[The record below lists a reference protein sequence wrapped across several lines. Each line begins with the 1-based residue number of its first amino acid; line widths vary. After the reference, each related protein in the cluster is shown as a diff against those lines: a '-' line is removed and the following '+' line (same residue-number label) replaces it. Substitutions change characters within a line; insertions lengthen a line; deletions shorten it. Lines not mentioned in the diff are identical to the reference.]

1 MKEPTPAPTL
11 EQWLTT
17 PVGPKRYRT
26 FRVRLLVQTAF
37 AVTCVVIGYQ
47 LSRFYLAARA
57 GEVPLPHRPPGA
69 EGFLP
74 VSGLMGILDW
84 VYQGTL
90 NRIHPAATIL
100 VILAVLSAVLLR
112 KSFCSWVC
120 PVGFISESLARLG
133 RKLFGRN
140 FKVWRWLDRPL
151 QSLKYL
157 LLAFFVWAIITM
169 SAEALQAF
177 IQSPYNKVADVKM
190 GLFFVNLG
198 QVGIT
203 VMVVLIVG
211 SVFIHGLWC
220 RYLCPYGAL
229 LGLFS
234 WMSPVRIRRRVESCI
249 DCSLCDQACMA
260 RLPIS
265 KLDVV
270 RSVECTGCVDCLAVC
285 PVQNTLELAAG
296 PRRLSITT
304 YAAAVVLLFFLGTVT
319 ARLTSQWHN
328 NITDQEYVQ
337 RFQEMDQPEY
347 GHPGANE
354 PPSPADK

>member
-1 MKEPTPAPTL
+1 MKRDSAPSL
-11 EQWLTT
+11 AQWLAT
-17 PVGPKRYRT
+17 PVGPKKHRT
-26 FRVRLLVQTAF
+26 FRVRLLVQIAF
-37 AVTCVVIGYQ
+37 AVTCLVVGFQ

-57 GEVPLPHRPPGA
+57 GAVPLPHRPPGA

-74 VSGLMGILDW
+74 ISGLMGILDW
-84 VYQGTL
+84 IYQGTL

-100 VILAVLSAVLLR
+100 VILALLSAILLR

-120 PVGFISESLARLG
+120 PVGLISESLARLG
-133 RKLFGRN
+133 RKSFGRN
-140 FKVWRWLDRPL
+140 FQVWRWLDRPL

-157 LLAFFVWAIITM
+157 LLVFFVWAILTM

-203 VMVVLIVG
+203 VMIVLIVG

-229 LGLFS
+229 LGLLS
-234 WMSPVRIRRRVESCI
+234 WMSPVRIRRTAESCI

-260 RLPIS
+260 RLPVS
-265 KLDVV
+265 KLNVV

-285 PVQNTLELAAG
+285 PVQSTLELAAG
-296 PRRLSITT
+296 PRRLGIPT
-304 YAAAVVLLFFLGTVT
+304 YAAAVVLLFLLGTVT
-319 ARLTSQWHN
+319 ARMTGLWHN
-328 NITDQEYVQ
+328 DITDREYVQ
-337 RFQEMDQPEY
+337 RFQEMDRPEY
-347 GHPGANE
+347 GHPGVYE
-354 PPSPADK
+354 PPGPAGK

>member
-1 MKEPTPAPTL
+1 VKKIAVPSLA
-11 EQWLTT
+11 QWLAT
-17 PVGPKRYRT
+17 PVGPKKHRT
-26 FRVRLLVQTAF
+26 FRVRLLVQVAF
-37 AVTCVVIGYQ
+37 AVTCLVIGYQ

-57 GEVPLPHRPPGA
+57 GAHPLPRRPPGA

-74 VSGLMGILDW
+74 ISGLMGILDW
-84 VYQGTL
+84 AYQGAL

-100 VILAVLSAVLLR
+100 VILALLSAILLR

-120 PVGFISESLARLG
+120 PVGFISEGLARAG

-140 FKVWRWLDRPL
+140 FQVWPWLDRAL

-157 LLAFFVWAIITM
+157 LMAFFVWAIFSM

-198 QVGIT
+198 QVGIS
-203 VMVVLIVG
+203 VMAVLVVG
-211 SVFIHGLWC
+211 SVFIQGLWC

-234 WMSPVRIRRRVESCI
+234 WMSPVRIQRTADSCI

-265 KLDVV
+265 RLDVV

-285 PVQNTLELAAG
+285 PVNNTLELAAG
-296 PRRLSITT
+296 PKRLGVST
-304 YAAAVVLLFFLGTVT
+304 YAAAVVLLFLLGTVA
-319 ARLTSQWHN
+319 ARMTGVWHN
-328 NITDQEYVQ
+328 GITDQEYVQ
-337 RFQEMDQPEY
+337 RFQGMERPEY
-347 GHPGANE
+347 AHPGAYE
-354 PPSPADK
+354 PSDRADQ